1 MIAITQ
7 TYLFSG
13 VKQFCLKEMHQ
24 FIIILPLIS
33 MSCSSETGSPLMG
46 SVPFS
51 AIYFSISRLS
61 NTQLDDGETHGCSG
75 TSLLTIQKIL

>member
-1 MIAITQ
+1 
-7 TYLFSG
+7 
-13 VKQFCLKEMHQ
+13 
-24 FIIILPLIS
+24 
-33 MSCSSETGSPLMG
+33 MSCSSDTGSPLMG

-75 TSLLTIQKIL
+75 TSLLTIQRILYEYNVQSNYHIKPYNTHIIPNSNKCWKQ